1 MAKVFVCDWS
11 VIGVTLWG
19 RSVWDSLCS
28 CVLVCPCTKGVR
40 QHFWVIL
47 CLCVI
52 MAFYMT
58 AQKRRRVCIFVC
70 LSMPVCVFVILC
82 ARDCRSLGGVCV
94 CVWHGRRCLDSGA
107 VTSLPTTGSQ
117 PREGAASARL
127 GPQPGHRPCPPG
139 WAGEA

>member
-1 MAKVFVCDWS
+1 MVKVFVCDWS

-28 CVLVCPCTKGVR
+28 CVLVCLCTKGVR

-58 AQKRRRVCIFVC
+58 ARRRRRVCIFVC

-82 ARDCRSLGGVCV
+82 ARDCRSLVCV
-94 CVWHGRRCLDSGA
+94 CVCVAWTQ
-107 VTSLPTTGSQ
+107 VP
-117 PREGAASARL
+117 
-127 GPQPGHRPCPPG
+127 
-139 WAGEA
+139 